1 MTWIL
6 ISLDNETRENTYL
19 IKKKKINNFVTKL
32 IVATVMILTIQE
44 FKDKSVIPKKKLWLI
59 AGWLWCLSALIIN

>member
-44 FKDKSVIPKKKLWLI
+44 FKDKSVIPKKKL
-59 AGWLWCLSALIIN
+59 

>member
-19 IKKKKINNFVTKL
+19 IKKNNNNNFVTKL
-32 IVATVMILTIQE
+32 IVVTVMILTIPRVQR
-44 FKDKSVIPKKKLWLI
+44 
-59 AGWLWCLSALIIN
+59 